1 MSDKPMGLAAR
12 LNKSSAKTPSSKP
25 LTPISQ
31 VSSASA
37 LARELAPEPAREPA
51 REYEPLTIDTPITDM
66 PVRTFGAWTNGIGT
80 IRDAVMLPNPVP
92 KPKASQVKVSV
103 QKESVFNKDPL
114 GYITDEDEDQCDE
127 DP

>member
-12 LNKSSAKTPSSKP
+12 LNKSPVKKP
-25 LTPISQ
+25 
-31 VSSASA
+31 SA
-37 LARELAPEPAREPA
+37 LTSALTSTLTSTLTTAPALGRAPEREPTLGLG
-51 REYEPLTIDTPITDM
+51 PLTIDTPITDM

-80 IRDAVMLPNPVP
+80 IRDAVMLPNQLP

-103 QKESVFNKDPL
+103 QKEPVFNKDPL
-114 GYITDEDEDQCDE
+114 GYITDEDENQWDE